1 MIWYVCLCIGV
12 LTIVLAIRCLLKKSL
27 GELRA
32 GVSLLLLLAATYIF
46 YIPAFLESY
55 DLMAALL
62 ANVVNMMQVISLDAD
77 YLAFY
82 DLIRAALP
90 AELLWKSYLLL
101 LGLLHILLPVVTAM
115 TAFTFLLH
123 YITNVQSLFADRR
136 GGDTYIF
143 SELNERS
150 RCLARDIRANYPTVH
165 LIFSGCSDQDSML
178 KLRRELNCITDYDA
192 IHARKPGGKP
202 REVYYFCIS
211 DNEDA
216 NMNDALRLL
225 DALRGQEASAQRHAH
240 IYLFSEKNEVETMI
254 DSSEK
259 GSVDVHLVQKSRT
272 TVYQLLDEHPLY
284 SGAKDGRIS
293 VLLCGFGRINYALL
307 RTAAWCGQLDGYTL
321 ELNVICANAAQAEK
335 ELRGECPGLLSPNYH
350 VHFYEGAALDDIRAQ
365 VMRHCADS
373 TYVVV
378 DGGDDS
384 GNIEK
389 AIFLRRLFY
398 SVGQDYTNAPGI
410 YLYLTGESKYDT
422 VQRLMTPEANAT
434 RQRSYDLV
442 PFGGDHDFYTCR
454 VLVDSPI
461 ERLAKNVHLVYED
474 IFSDGEIDV
483 EQALERY
490 NVFEVNKQSNRAN
503 ALHIRYKLALLGL
516 DYTDRDD
523 AENVELLPLLDE
535 ESLERLTRAEHDRW
549 MAFLESEGWQTA
561 SVAQSKAYQRSGVS
575 AGRHN
580 CPLLKLHPY
589 ICPYDELRE
598 RSDALGLPDSTVY
611 DRELITRIP
620 DILGDRW
627 KVAGKTYKIVRKE
640 TIRDMKGV

>member
-1 MIWYVCLCIGV
+1 MIWYVSLCVGV
-12 LTIVLAIRCLLKKSL
+12 LLIVLAIRCLLRKKL
-27 GELRA
+27 GDLRA
-32 GVSLLLLLAATYIF
+32 GMALLLLLAATYIF
-46 YIPAFLESY
+46 YIPAFLDSY

-82 DLIRAALP
+82 DLIREALS
-90 AELLWKSYLLL
+90 AEILWKGYLLL
-101 LGLLHILLPVVTAM
+101 LGLLHIMLPLVTAM

-123 YITNVQSLFADRR
+123 YITNVQSMFADRR

-150 RCLARDIRANYPTVH
+150 ECLARDIRANHPSVH
-165 LIFSGCSDQDSML
+165 LIFSNCSDQDSLL
-178 KLRRELNCITDYDA
+178 KLRRELNCITDYDR
-192 IHARKPGGKP
+192 IHARKRGNKP

-211 DNEDA
+211 GDEDT
-216 NMNDALRLL
+216 NMNDALYLL
-225 DALRGQEASAQRHAH
+225 DALRGQDTATQRRAH
-240 IYLFSEKNEVETMI
+240 LYIFSEKNEVETMV
-254 DSSEK
+254 DSAEK

-272 TVYQLLDEHPLY
+272 AVYQLLDEHPLY
-284 SGAKDGRIS
+284 VGAKDGRIS
-293 VLLCGFGRINYALL
+293 VLLCGFGRINRALL
-307 RTAAWCGQLDGYTL
+307 RTAAWCGQLDGYAL
-321 ELNVICANAAQAEK
+321 ELNVICADAAQAEK
-335 ELRGECPGLLSPNYH
+335 ELRGECPGLLSPSYH
-350 VHFYEGAALDDIRAQ
+350 IHFYEGAALDDIRAQ
-365 VMRHCADS
+365 VTRHCVNS

-378 DGGDDS
+378 DGSDD
-384 GNIEK
+384 GRNIET

-398 SVGQDYTNAPGI
+398 GLGEDFTNAPGI
-410 YLYLTGESKYDT
+410 YVYLTGESKYET
-422 VQRLMTPEANAT
+422 VQRLMTPEANTA

-474 IFSDGEIDV
+474 IFSDGEINV
-483 EQALERY
+483 PQALERY

-503 ALHIRYKLALLGL
+503 ALHIRYKLSLLGL
-516 DYTDRDD
+516 DYTDRED
-523 AENVELLPLLDE
+523 AEAVDFSSLLDE
-535 ESLERLTRAEHDRW
+535 SKENLERLTRAEHDRW

-561 SVAQSKAYQRSGVS
+561 SVAQSKAFQRSGLS

-640 TIRDMKGV
+640 NCQR